1 MPNRRGPASWFGE
14 GALLRETGRLEEVED
29 VLVNYARVA
38 QTRADR
44 GEALLRCEAV
54 YARYPD
60 SGGSY
65 GGPERSLLTIIRLRM
80 WRLHLGS
87 DLVQGPGQEVGGA
100 HPRLDRPERM
110 FDLLRRMCLTSGAPS
125 RRYAA
130 RIPVR

>member
-1 MPNRRGPASWFGE
+1 LSRLGLRRKFAVFPLYYQQMPNRRGPASWFDE

-38 QTRADR
+38 QTRADW

-65 GGPERSLLTIIRLRM
+65 RGPERSL
-80 WRLHLGS
+80 
-87 DLVQGPGQEVGGA
+87 
-100 HPRLDRPERM
+100 
-110 FDLLRRMCLTSGAPS
+110 
-125 RRYAA
+125 
-130 RIPVR
+130 